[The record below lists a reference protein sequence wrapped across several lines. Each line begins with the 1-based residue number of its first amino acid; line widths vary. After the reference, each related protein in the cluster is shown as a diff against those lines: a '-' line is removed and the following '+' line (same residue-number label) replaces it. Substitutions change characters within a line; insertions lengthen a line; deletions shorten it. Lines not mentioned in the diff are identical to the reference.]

1 MRTLTE
7 FISVTAIGVIPSL
20 QSPQRWYWLAVP
32 ILVYLALKVYE
43 HLNSINERQRS
54 VKGQLA
60 VLYKLLPFDNESH
73 VRCTYHVP
81 VLPRKLRQAFDYV
94 PFGGG
99 GGRKFQ
105 KRKGIIGVVFD
116 AKDVRVENFESDRTF
131 RDRMR
136 KVYRYSERDL
146 QKITLDRRSYL
157 CIPIKDEN
165 LQVLGLLYFDSASC
179 NTFELDPPNPVTKA
193 ILDASGMIRDS
204 ML

>member
-1 MRTLTE
+1 
-7 FISVTAIGVIPSL
+7 
-20 QSPQRWYWLAVP
+20 
-32 ILVYLALKVYE
+32 
-43 HLNSINERQRS
+43 
-54 VKGQLA
+54 
-60 VLYKLLPFDNESH
+60 

-165 LQVLGLLYFDSASC
+165 LQVLGLLYLTLPRATRSSWIHRIQLRRQF
-179 NTFELDPPNPVTKA
+179 
-193 ILDASGMIRDS
+193 S
-204 ML
+204 MPQE